1 MDRAASP
8 ESTPATR
15 SGSTGSSPG
24 LGERE
29 FKFLAQFVYQHSGIV
44 LGPHKRQLVQGR
56 LGKRLR
62 TLGLADWRA
71 YCEYLNAQPDDELDA
86 LVSAISTNVTAFF
99 REAHH
104 FDFLSGKIFPESLA
118 RPTRQLR
125 IWSAG
130 CSTGEEPY
138 SIAMVLAEALQGL
151 PKGINAKILATDL
164 SPQALAT
171 AESGLY
177 RLDRL
182 TGISEERRRRWFH
195 RGTGTLAGMARIH
208 PQLRE
213 LITFRR
219 LNLLKPWPMRGQ
231 FDAIF
236 CRNVVIYFNK
246 ETKQDLFRRFAA
258 CLPEGRHLFI
268 GHSESMHG
276 LNDDFNL
283 IGRTIY
289 QKKVT

>member
-1 MDRAASP
+1 MDKSALQ
-8 ESTPATR
+8 ESAPTTQA
-15 SGSTGSSPG
+15 GSAGSLPG
-24 LGERE
+24 LGEKE
-29 FKFLAQFVYQHSGIV
+29 FQFLAQFVYQHSGIV

-62 TLGLADWRA
+62 ALRLADWQA
-71 YCEYLNAQPDDELDA
+71 YCEYLSAQPDAELDA

-104 FDFLSGKIFPESLA
+104 FDYLAGELLPECLA
-118 RPTRQLR
+118 RPKRPIR

-138 SIAMVLAEALQGL
+138 SIAMVLAETLQKL
-151 PKGINAKILATDL
+151 SESIDARILATDL

-171 AESGLY
+171 AEGGLY
-177 RLDRL
+177 RIDRL
-182 TGISEERRRRWFH
+182 TGISEERRQRWFQ
-195 RGTGTLAGMARIH
+195 RGTGALAGMVRVH
-208 PQLRE
+208 PRLRK
-213 LITFRR
+213 LISFRR

-231 FDAIF
+231 FDVIF

-246 ETKQDLFRRFAA
+246 STKQQLFQRFAA
-258 CLPEGRHLFI
+258 CLPGGRHLFL

-276 LNDDFNL
+276 LNDDFDL

-289 QKKVT
+289 RKKVS

>member
-1 MDRAASP
+1 MDRSALQEPAP
-8 ESTPATR
+8 VPATR
-15 SGSTGSSPG
+15 AVSPAA

-62 TLGLADWRA
+62 QLGLTDWQA
-71 YCEYLNAQPDDELDA
+71 YCDYLNAQPDDELDA

-99 REAHH
+99 REDHH
-104 FDFLSGKIFPESLA
+104 FDFLSGKILPESLA
-118 RPTRQLR
+118 QPARPLR

-138 SIAMVLAEALQGL
+138 SIAMVLAEALQGM
-151 PKGINAKILATDL
+151 PKAIDAKILATDL

-182 TGISEERRRRWFH
+182 TGISEERRRRWFQ
-195 RGTGTLAGMARIH
+195 RGTGEHAGMARVH

-219 LNLLKPWPMRGQ
+219 LNLLKTWPMRGQ

-246 ETKQDLFRRFAA
+246 ETKQDLFRRFATR
-258 CLPEGRHLFI
+258 LPEGGHLFI
-268 GHSESMHG
+268 GHSESLHG